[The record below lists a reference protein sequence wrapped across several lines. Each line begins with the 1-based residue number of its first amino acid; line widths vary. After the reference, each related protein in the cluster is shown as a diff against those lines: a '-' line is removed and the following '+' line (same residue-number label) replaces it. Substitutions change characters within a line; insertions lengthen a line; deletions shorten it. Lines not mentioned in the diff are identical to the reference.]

1 MFATSVR
8 RAFSTGSQQTV
19 GFLGIGNM
27 GQSMCKNL
35 IANGFKVQGY
45 DIMEGARDS
54 AAASGVN
61 VVGSVAEAAAN
72 ADFVVSCLPATA
84 HVQEAMTMKGGVFA
98 SARPGTIILDTSTIL
113 PGGSLEMGEA
123 ARAAGMTFID
133 TPMSGGVLGAR
144 AGTLSFM
151 CGGDAAHVEA
161 GTPVLKGMGKNVF
174 HCGIAGQGL
183 VAKLTNNLILGI
195 NMIAVAEALA
205 MGEKMGGDPKVLSD
219 IIAVST
225 GRCFSVDTYSPIPGY
240 KEGTPACNDY
250 NRGFMVKLITKDMG
264 LAISAAKEG
273 GAISAET
280 QRAFDIYSHMME
292 LGYGDKDFSYVY

>member
-1 MFATSVR
+1 
-8 RAFSTGSQQTV
+8 
-19 GFLGIGNM
+19 M

-35 IANGFKVQGY
+35 IANGMNVQAY
-45 DIMEGARDS
+45 DVFEGARE
-54 AAASGVN
+54 AAAANGIN
-61 VVGSVAEAAAN
+61 VVGSIAEASAN
-72 ADFVVSCLPATA
+72 ADYVVSCLPATA
-84 HVQEAMTMKGGVFA
+84 HVQEAMTMEGGVFA

-123 ARAAGMTFID
+123 ARKAGMTFLD

-151 CGGDAAHVEA
+151 CGGEAAHVESA
-161 GTPVLKGMGKNVF
+161 KTVLQGMGKNIF
-174 HCGIAGQGL
+174 HCGEAGQGL

-195 NMIAVAEALA
+195 NMIAVSEALA
-205 MGEKMGGDPKVLSD
+205 MGEKMGGDPMVLSD
-219 IIAVST
+219 IISVST

-240 KEGTPACNDY
+240 KEGTPSCNNYDG
-250 NRGFMVKLITKDMG
+250 GFMIKLITKDMG

-273 GAISAET
+273 EAISAET

-292 LGYGDKDFSYVY
+292 LGYGDKDFSFVY